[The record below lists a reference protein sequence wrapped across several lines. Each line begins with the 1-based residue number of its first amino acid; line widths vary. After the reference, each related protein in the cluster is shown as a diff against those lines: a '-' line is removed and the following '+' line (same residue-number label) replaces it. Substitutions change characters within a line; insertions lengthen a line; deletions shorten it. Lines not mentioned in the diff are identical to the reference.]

1 MYGLIMGLLTVAL
14 MTWVDD
20 DDGVIDVVV
29 AVAAAV
35 VDVVERNGFFCF
47 VVVGGC

>member
-1 MYGLIMGLLTVAL
+1 MGLLTVAL
-14 MTWVDD
+14 MRGLLFMTWVDD
-20 DDGVIDVVV
+20 DDGVIDV

-47 VVVGGC
+47 VVVVGC